1 MSEVPVGLRLVGI
14 VEWRVCV
21 SYWRLYYHLVWSTK
35 LREPSLDGNQVTE
48 LQRAIW
54 KSVED
59 LKIQLLALGI
69 QPDHVHVAYSA
80 PPSLS
85 VSDVAQRLK
94 GSSSHFLGKQF
105 PGDWPG
111 WQKEYG
117 VVGIGQRSLPRVV
130 AYVNN
135 QTQHHREQSLWLEME
150 RGLDDPIERTIV
162 AVSSPNGTSEI

>member
-1 MSEVPVGLRLVGI
+1 MT
-14 VEWRVCV
+14 
-21 SYWRLYYHLVWSTK
+21 YWKLYYHLVWSTK
-35 LREPSLDGNQVTE
+35 LRVPSLQGEQVTE

-59 LKIQLLALGI
+59 LKIQLHALGI
-69 QPDHVHVAYSA
+69 QQDHVHVAYSA

-85 VSDVAQRLK
+85 IADVAQRLK
-94 GSSSHFLGKQF
+94 GSSSHYLGKQF

-117 VVGIGQRSLPRVV
+117 VVGVGQQSLPRVV

-135 QTQHHREQSLWLEME
+135 QAEHHREQTLWLEME
-150 RGLDDPIERTIV
+150 RGLDDPVEL
-162 AVSSPNGTSEI
+162 SSAADPSPIGTYDN